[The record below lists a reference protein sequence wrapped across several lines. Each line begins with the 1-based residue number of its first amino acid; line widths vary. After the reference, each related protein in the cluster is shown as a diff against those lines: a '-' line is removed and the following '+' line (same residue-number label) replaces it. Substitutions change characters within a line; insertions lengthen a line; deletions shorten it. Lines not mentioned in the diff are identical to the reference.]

1 MRKIQA
7 ASSLLGGLLLVL
19 DVEVLERVGVLA
31 LGEDADPVTQ
41 VLLLEELLRQV
52 LEVALAVGHRR
63 RDAQDVFGE
72 RDLDLVGQL
81 ALAAVELRVLLEEL
95 LEALD
100 QLGAED
106 AIGSGDG
113 AVDLEVLLAL
123 RQRTRANDAA
133 SSDLSA
139 NSDHDACENFFLRNR
154 RFRNDFQQKS
164 TPIRKAK
171 MRLGE
176 EYCHPFSRKV
186 IPSLFLLL
194 TFAAG
199 ADRQGVDVARRGL
212 PQTQRCYRHL

>member
-133 SSDLSA
+133 GSDLSA
-139 NSDHDACENFFLRNR
+139 NSDHLPRIYTA
-154 RFRNDFQQKS
+154 
-164 TPIRKAK
+164 I
-171 MRLGE
+171 
-176 EYCHPFSRKV
+176 
-186 IPSLFLLL
+186 
-194 TFAAG
+194 
-199 ADRQGVDVARRGL
+199 RRG
-212 PQTQRCYRHL
+212 RKGHSEN